1 MGFSPGHAGKFSVR
15 LYSCS
20 YGVLLPGILLPVL
33 VLVWTGSTV
42 PDNFTIS
49 WCSVGRRR
57 GRRHVLSEGSFMLVC
72 DGLGWVVLGVPQ
84 FCHSGVWCA
93 DVVPL

>member
-1 MGFSPGHAGKFSVR
+1 
-15 LYSCS
+15 
-20 YGVLLPGILLPVL
+20 
-33 VLVWTGSTV
+33 
-42 PDNFTIS
+42 
-49 WCSVGRRR
+49 
-57 GRRHVLSEGSFMLVC
+57 MLVC